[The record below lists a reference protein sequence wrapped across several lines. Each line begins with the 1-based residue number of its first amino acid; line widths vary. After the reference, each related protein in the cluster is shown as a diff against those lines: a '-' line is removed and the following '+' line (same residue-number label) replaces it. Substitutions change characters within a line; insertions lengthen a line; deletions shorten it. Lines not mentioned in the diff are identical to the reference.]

1 MGRPSGPKTTS
12 NDSAVSHR
20 KPFGA
25 ICGCFICQASISI
38 KIEAIESDVSARWE
52 KARGV
57 SEKTRKGGPPP
68 ESVELG
74 STEPPGEVR
83 ANTAWVN
90 LPVRLGPTQHWSMK
104 ECEFSETHFE
114 LKTSLLPLNFKFVF
128 LLILATAKAKQ
139 TLQHIPNIR
148 IRTMPTGG
156 FMGMSKL

>member
-1 MGRPSGPKTTS
+1 MWLFYLPRF
-12 NDSAVSHR
+12 D
-20 KPFGA
+20 
-25 ICGCFICQASISI
+25 SI
-38 KIEAIESDVSARWE
+38 KIEVTESDVSAREE

-104 ECEFSETHFE
+104 ECEFSDTHFE
-114 LKTSLLPLNFKFVF
+114 FETSLLRLNLKIDFTS
-128 LLILATAKAKQ
+128 LL
-139 TLQHIPNIR
+139 H
-148 IRTMPTGG
+148 
-156 FMGMSKL
+156 S